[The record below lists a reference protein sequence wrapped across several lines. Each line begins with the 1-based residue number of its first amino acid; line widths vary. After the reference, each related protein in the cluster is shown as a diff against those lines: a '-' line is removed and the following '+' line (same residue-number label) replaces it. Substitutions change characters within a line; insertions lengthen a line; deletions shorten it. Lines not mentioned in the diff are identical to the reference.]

1 MCALLVY
8 LLPSAH
14 DLLDP
19 SDRRLFFFFVFFTER
34 QIKMTNLLNFS
45 ERRGRKS
52 GKIIRNPDYETK
64 TRVMKMMV
72 KRKTVACS
80 TRGCLS

>member
-19 SDRRLFFFFVFFTER
+19 SDLMIFFLTER
-34 QIKMTNLLNFS
+34 QIKMTNLLHFS

-80 TRGCLS
+80 TCGCLS

>member
-1 MCALLVY
+1 
-8 LLPSAH
+8 
-14 DLLDP
+14 
-19 SDRRLFFFFVFFTER
+19 
-34 QIKMTNLLNFS
+34 MTNLLNFS

-52 GKIIRNPDYETK
+52 GKIIRKPDYETK

-80 TRGCLS
+80 TRGCVS

>member
-19 SDRRLFFFFVFFTER
+19 SDLRLFFFFTER

-52 GKIIRNPDYETK
+52 GKIIRNTDYETK